1 MARPLATIMAGWLS
15 VSVLACGRKAPL
27 VMPQGRGPAAAEGLT
42 AVQRGAAVFLTWSN
56 PAKTVSGRP
65 LAGLKAAEVW
75 SFDGD
80 LTESFKASAAAE
92 LEKKGRCVLRLEG
105 LKPASPQEVR
115 VVLDI
120 ARRPAKTSFSVR
132 VFDPSGRP
140 SELSP
145 PAVVALRAA
154 PERPRDV
161 ELRVGA
167 EAVEL
172 RWSAPEVNIDGSRP
186 AAVTGYMVLRS
197 EEGGPF
203 ERLTSTPIAGPTYED
218 RRFEFGRLY
227 AYSVRA
233 LAETPEGV
241 VESEDSEPVLIRP
254 VDVFPPAP
262 PSDVVA
268 VAVEGQV
275 ALSWAGGRDP
285 DLSGFRVW
293 RREAGGTAFVLLE
306 EGLIRGTSFV
316 DRPRGGRA
324 AYVYAVSAVDRS
336 GNESARTESS
346 PVVVREVAP

>member
-1 MARPLATIMAGWLS
+1 MARPLATIVAGWLS
-15 VSVLACGRKAPL
+15 VSALACGRKAPL
-27 VMPQGRGPAAAEGLT
+27 VMPQGRGPAAVESLT
-42 AVQRGAAVFLTWSN
+42 AVQRGAAVFLEWSN

-75 SFDGD
+75 SFEGD
-80 LTESFKASAAAE
+80 LTESVKVSAAAE
-92 LEKKGRCVLRLEG
+92 LEKKGRRVLRLEG
-105 LKPASPQEVR
+105 LKPASRQEAR

-120 ARRPAKTSFSVR
+120 ARGLAKTSFSVR

-172 RWSAPEVNIDGSRP
+172 RWAPPEANIDGSRP
-186 AAVTGYMVLRS
+186 AAVTGFTVLRS

-203 ERLTSTPIAGPTYED
+203 ERLTSTPIPGPTYED

-227 AYSVRA
+227 AYAVRA
-233 LAETPEGV
+233 VAETTEGV
-241 VESEDSEPVLIRP
+241 VESEDTEPVLIRP
-254 VDVFPPAP
+254 MDVFPPAP

-268 VAVEGQV
+268 VAAEGRV
-275 ALSWAGGRDP
+275 AVSWAGGGDP
-285 DLSGFRVW
+285 DLDGFRVW
-293 RREAGGTAFVLLE
+293 RREAEGTSFVLLE
-306 EGLIRGTSFV
+306 EGLTRARSFV
-316 DRPRGGRA
+316 DRPPGGRG